1 MHMDIAGKGVVI
13 TGASEGLGA
22 ALGRRLAS
30 AGAKV
35 VLFAR
40 RAAPLE
46 ALADEIRE
54 AGGQAWAVTGDIAD
68 KEAIYP
74 LAATASELTGGVEV
88 LVHNASTLGPTP
100 LRLLL
105 DTDCE
110 DLERVL
116 QVNLV
121 GPFRLSKALA
131 AGMALRGRGL
141 VLSVSSDAAV
151 EAYPRWGA
159 YGLSKAALDH
169 LGRTFAAELADTG
182 VRFLSVDPGEM
193 DTAMHA
199 AAMPEAD
206 RNSLLRPAE
215 VAEQIAAMITQ
226 VERLPSG
233 SRVQAA
239 RFGARS

>member
-1 MHMDIAGKGVVI
+1 MDIAGKGVVI

-22 ALGRRLAS
+22 ALGHRLAS

-46 ALADEIRE
+46 AVVEEIRR

-68 KEAIYP
+68 KDAIYP

-105 DTDCE
+105 DSECE

-116 QVNLV
+116 RPVWREGDRLLV
-121 GPFRLSKALA
+121 RTDYLRNNWGRPDYWDVPPYLTPSAAEWAIDNGASLFGLDCLTERPGDAESPVHHALLA
-131 AGMALRGRGL
+131 AGIPLLEYVTNMHELTKQVVQLFAL
-141 VLSVSSDAAV
+141 
-151 EAYPRWGA
+151 PI
-159 YGLSKAALDH
+159 KAA
-169 LGRTFAAELADTG
+169 GAEAAPAR
-182 VRFLSVDPGEM
+182 VI
-193 DTAMHA
+193 AMENNH
-199 AAMPEAD
+199 D
-206 RNSLLRPAE
+206 
-215 VAEQIAAMITQ
+215 
-226 VERLPSG
+226 
-233 SRVQAA
+233 
-239 RFGARS
+239 